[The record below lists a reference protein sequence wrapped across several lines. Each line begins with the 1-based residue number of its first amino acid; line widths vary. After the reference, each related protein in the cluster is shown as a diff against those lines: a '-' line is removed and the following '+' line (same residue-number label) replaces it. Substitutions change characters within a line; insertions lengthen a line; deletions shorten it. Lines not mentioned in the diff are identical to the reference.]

1 MKNSLLNRA
10 FVYVILLVLIGCGG
24 NKPGTDNLITVD
36 VTANYPEKNLT
47 LQDFMDVEY
56 IPLETTDEFI
66 IKGKVADVGKDIL
79 ILTNLR
85 QGEILIF
92 DRSTGKGLKKINR
105 RGQGP
110 EEYILPF
117 NVHLNKEENEIF
129 VNDGPSSKIQVYDL
143 EGNYKKTIFY
153 KKGALVT
160 NLYDY
165 DDRHFLSQNV
175 YAPENESSTSTFF
188 LLSKEDGSW
197 TDIEVPYRKRI
208 SPVIMKRVADRVYA
222 SVPGNSFISSYQDN
236 WILSEPS
243 ADTIYAHRPNG
254 DLRPFLVRSP
264 SVQTMTPEVFLFPGI
279 LTDRYCFMQTV
290 KKECDFEKETDMP
303 KVDLVYDKQEKKIYS
318 STVYNADFDQRKE
331 DMSACSLNEDIAF
344 SIQLEAAE
352 LLEANGK
359 GKLKGQLKEVAAG
372 LNEEDNPVIM
382 LVKLKK

>member
-36 VTANYPEKNLT
+36 VTANYPEKDLT

-79 ILTNLR
+79 ILTNMR

-143 EGNYKKTIFY
+143 EGNYKKTILY

-222 SVPGNSFISSYQDN
+222 SVPGNSFISSYLDN

-254 DLRPFLVRSP
+254 DLRPFLVRTP

-279 LTDRYCFMQTV
+279 LTDRYYFMQTV

-303 KVDLVYDKQEKKIYS
+303 KVDLVYDKQEKKTYS

-331 DMSACSLNEDIAF
+331 DMSACTLNEDIAF

-359 GKLKGQLKEVAAG
+359 GRLKGKLKEVAAG